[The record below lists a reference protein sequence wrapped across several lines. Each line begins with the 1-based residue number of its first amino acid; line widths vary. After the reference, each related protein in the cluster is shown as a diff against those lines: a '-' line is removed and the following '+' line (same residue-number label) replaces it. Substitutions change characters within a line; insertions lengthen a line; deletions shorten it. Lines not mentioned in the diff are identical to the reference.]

1 MTSRQW
7 GRGSK
12 DRWYFVVGKS
22 HTHTVAYLV
31 IFFYSILDL
40 PVFKYRHIIFST
52 FYSSGLLDFACGRWP
67 LKFIFFLHP
76 EDARLS
82 STQWDMTSKNHT
94 SCVLVRIPDSQ
105 STWLLSYMDMVIYIF
120 FRWKKKKKKERTQDS
135 EVLCDSPKVTY
146 PQAHVSESHAL
157 DQKFSTCG
165 LWCLWKSNDPFTGAV
180 YWISCILDIYII
192 IHN

>member
-120 FRWKKKKKKERTQDS
+120 FRWKKKEEKRKNTRLWGVMWLTQGHIPTGSCVWISCPRS
-135 EVLCDSPKVTY
+135 EVLN
-146 PQAHVSESHAL
+146 
-157 DQKFSTCG
+157 
-165 LWCLWKSNDPFTGAV
+165 LWAV
-180 YWISCILDIYII
+180 MPLANLSISKDIYIT
-192 IHN
+192 IHNSSKIAVMK